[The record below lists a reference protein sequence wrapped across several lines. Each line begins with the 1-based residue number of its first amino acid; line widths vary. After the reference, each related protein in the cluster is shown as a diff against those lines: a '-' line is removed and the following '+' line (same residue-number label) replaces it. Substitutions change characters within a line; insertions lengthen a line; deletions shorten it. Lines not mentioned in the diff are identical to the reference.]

1 MHVCVICCVSHVCVG
16 VFVTE
21 NKGHVI
27 LPLAVYLFVG
37 VGCVIMCDLG
47 PYNTL
52 KSDSLYVQKSGG
64 KY

>member
-1 MHVCVICCVSHVCVG
+1 MCVG

-27 LPLAVYLFVG
+27 LPLAVYLFVS
-37 VGCVIMCDLG
+37 VGCVVMCDLG
-47 PYNTL
+47 LYNTL
-52 KSDSLYVQKSGG
+52 KSDSLYVQNRGG